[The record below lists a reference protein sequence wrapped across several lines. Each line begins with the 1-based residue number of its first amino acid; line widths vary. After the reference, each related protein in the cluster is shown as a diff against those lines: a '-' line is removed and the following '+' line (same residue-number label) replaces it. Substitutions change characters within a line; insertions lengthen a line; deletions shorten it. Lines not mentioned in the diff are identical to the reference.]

1 MRSRLKASLNVSI
14 FRVWRR
20 LTAAASVHLAGG
32 SDTSGNARQ
41 ILLHAH
47 NIGPSLKPLRA
58 ACSSWSGNFCEK
70 LFWSKG
76 TRKKRIKL
84 RKIWPDGRTCHS
96 TSSETN
102 ELPTDRIDE
111 MILVAS
117 IRVCH
122 EFELIFFWLKG
133 WGLWKIS
140 GKVSSR
146 WMWRPLWPCLYLF
159 SAKIAS
165 WGF

>member
-122 EFELIFFWLKG
+122 EFEWIFFDWRGGDFEKFLA
-133 WGLWKIS
+133 
-140 GKVSSR
+140 R
-146 WMWRPLWPCLYLF
+146 WAAGECGGPCGRVCIYFLR
-159 SAKIAS
+159 K
-165 WGF
+165 

>member
-111 MILVAS
+111 MILVAL
-117 IRVCH
+117 I
-122 EFELIFFWLKG
+122 EFGGRFECVTNLNEFFFFWLKG

-146 WMWRPLWPCLYLF
+146 WMWRPLWPCL
-159 SAKIAS
+159 
-165 WGF
+165 